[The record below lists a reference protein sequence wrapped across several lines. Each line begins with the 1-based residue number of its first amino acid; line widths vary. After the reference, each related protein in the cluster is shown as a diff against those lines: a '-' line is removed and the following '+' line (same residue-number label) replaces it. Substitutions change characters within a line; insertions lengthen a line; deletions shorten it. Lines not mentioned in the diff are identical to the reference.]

1 MLFGFRGKKTLAS
14 VTVGAGGFAGVTSR
28 GINSSGTST
37 WGCCLAVL
45 EDLFEKLEI
54 AEMAE
59 NVEKIDE
66 REVVVVAV
74 EAVEVRSPAGG
85 SAAPEMAEERFENMI
100 ACL

>member
-1 MLFGFRGKKTLAS
+1 M
-14 VTVGAGGFAGVTSR
+14 
-28 GINSSGTST
+28 
-37 WGCCLAVL
+37 L